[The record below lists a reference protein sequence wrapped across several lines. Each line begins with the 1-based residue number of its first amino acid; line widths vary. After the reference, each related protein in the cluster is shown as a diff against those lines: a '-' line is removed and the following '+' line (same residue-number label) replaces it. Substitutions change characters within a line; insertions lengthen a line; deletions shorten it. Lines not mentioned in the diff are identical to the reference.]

1 MRILGIHVNLALVF
15 VAVIV
20 VAGWLVTTAP
30 VALML
35 VAAILV
41 LACPLVMLWLMRSL
55 RHVSAGRSAQESDR
69 LDGKGARYRAVGD
82 TDVGQGYRIAVL
94 ERRQEE
100 LERRLTELP
109 GRGERYP
116 HRT

>member
-1 MRILGIHVNLALVF
+1 MRILGIHVNLALVI
-15 VAVIV
+15 VAMIV

-55 RHVSAGRSAQESDR
+55 RHVSADRSAQESDR
-69 LDGKGARYRAVGD
+69 VDGKGARYRAVGD
-82 TDVGQGYRIAVL
+82 TDVGPGYRIAAL
-94 ERRQEE
+94 EQRQEDF
-100 LERRLTELP
+100 ERRLAEIT
-109 GRGERYP
+109 GREERGS